1 MSVLARDCSRLVGSR
16 TQTPCMT
23 TGQPP
28 QGFSSHSPS
37 PKNTTLQ
44 GFGWIPELKLC
55 LCPLCLVPLCK
66 GGHRHRP
73 GRDLS
78 PKGKPQC
85 PGLPA
90 HELFC
95 PRAGE
100 TATPEPML
108 PGWRPIFLDPRGNS
122 PAVSSG
128 LPPWDTARMRPRRE
142 GLDLPEIYPFSATIC
157 P

>member
-1 MSVLARDCSRLVGSR
+1 MSVLARDCSRLVANG

-23 TGQPP
+23 PGQPP
-28 QGFSSHSPS
+28 QGCSSHPGHRKTSPYRAS
-37 PKNTTLQ
+37 E
-44 GFGWIPELKLC
+44 GIPELKLC
-55 LCPLCLVPLCK
+55 LCPMCVVPPCE
-66 GGHRHRP
+66 GGYRHRP
-73 GRDLS
+73 GRDLF

-108 PGWRPIFLDPRGNS
+108 PGWTPIFLEPRGNS
-122 PAVSSG
+122 PAVSSVT
-128 LPPWDTARMRPRRE
+128 PWDTARTRPRRE